1 MIKLST
7 HQVIFLGAVAGIVLG
22 IGLMEVRDHLMH
34 QKAKAKLQ
42 VLGEQFISLME
53 RDCKEEIVA
62 DDYFN
67 PLTENTPVL
76 TFYCQGMKIDFF
88 DLYAAVSYKGENQ
101 IFEVPSSGKIR
112 IQRLWEKSRN
122 YSVIKAKV
130 DQEME
135 LTQRV
140 ESFVNEGK
148 IKEIR
153 KLLEP
158 DDDVIVIEY

>member
-1 MIKLST
+1 MSKLST
-7 HQVIFLGAVAGIVLG
+7 NQVIILGGIVGLILG
-22 IGLMEVRDHLMH
+22 IGIIEVKEHLMH

-53 RDCKEEIVA
+53 RDCREEIVA

-67 PLTENTPVL
+67 PLTENTPAL

-88 DLYAAVSYKGENQ
+88 DLYAAVTYKGESQ
-101 IFEVPSSGKIR
+101 IFEVPASGKIR

-158 DDDVIVIEY
+158 DDNVIVIEY